1 MKKILITFLIL
12 SSVQTFSQTTPEG
25 VQIIDSVVSGDGCL
39 AGQVRGQLS
48 PDRKELSFLFDNFIT
63 ESGTPLAP
71 RIDKKH
77 CVIRMKIAIPENWSM
92 SLASVDYRGFANVEE
107 GGVAEH
113 NAKYNLNKDKAEATF
128 SNMTIQGP
136 FSDIYF
142 HRYTLSEEQQ
152 SWSVCRARQVQLM
165 IKISL
170 SSLSKPVGNKRPI
183 AMLTLD
189 SLDTSTRQS
198 FGVNWK
204 PCEIKKPGN
213 GKGQNGNNGPKSK
226 N

>member
-1 MKKILITFLIL
+1 MKKILSLLLIL
-12 SSVQTFSQTTPEG
+12 FSINAFSQTTPEG

-48 PDRKELSFLFDNFIT
+48 PDKKELSFLFDNFIT
-63 ESGTPLAP
+63 ESGTPIAP
-71 RIDKKH
+71 RIDKKN
-77 CVIRMKIAIPENWSM
+77 CVIKMKIAIPENWSM
-92 SLASVDYRGFANVEE
+92 SLASADYRGFANVET

-128 SNMTIQGP
+128 SNLTIQGP

-142 HRYTLSEEQQ
+142 HRYSLPEDQQ

-170 SSLSKPVGNKRPI
+170 SSLSAKQIGDKRPI
-183 AMLTLD
+183 TMLTLD

-204 PCEIKKPGN
+204 PCEMKKPGN
-213 GKGQNGNNGPKSK
+213 PNGPKGK
-226 N
+226 NKLIR

>member
-1 MKKILITFLIL
+1 MKKILSLLLIL
-12 SSVQTFSQTTPEG
+12 SSIQAFSQTTPEG
-25 VQIIDSVVSGDGCL
+25 VQIIDSVISGDGCL

-48 PDRKELSFLFDNFIT
+48 PDKKELSFLFDNFIT
-63 ESGTPLAP
+63 ESGTPVAP
-71 RIDKKH
+71 RIDRKH

-142 HRYTLSEEQQ
+142 HRYSLPPEQQ

-170 SSLSKPVGNKRPI
+170 SSLSAKQVGSKRPI
-183 AMLTLD
+183 TLLTLD

-204 PCEIKKPGN
+204 PCEIKGPGKPN
-213 GKGQNGNNGPKSK
+213 KLK
-226 N
+226 

>member
-1 MKKILITFLIL
+1 MKKILLLLFIL
-12 SSVQTFSQTTPEG
+12 TSTQVFSQTTPEG

-39 AGQVRGQLS
+39 PGQVRGQLS
-48 PDRKELSFLFDNFIT
+48 PDKKELSFLFDNFLT
-63 ESGTPLAP
+63 ESGTPASP

-77 CVIRMKIAIPENWSM
+77 CIIKMKIAIPENWSM

-107 GGVAEH
+107 GGVTEH
-113 NAKYNLNKDKAEATF
+113 NARYNLNKDKAEATF
-128 SNMTIQGP
+128 SNLTIQGP

-142 HRYTLSEEQQ
+142 HRYSLPEDQQ

-170 SSLSKPVGNKRPI
+170 SSLSAKQVGNKRPI
-183 AMLTLD
+183 TLLTLD

-213 GKGQNGNNGPKSK
+213 GPKGKY
-226 N
+226 